1 MQKKIIEFNQA
12 QRSKKFPDFQAG
24 DVVKVYRKIKEGDK
38 ERTQVFQGIIISIKG
53 KQSSSP
59 MITVR
64 KVSDSFGVELIL
76 PIFSPGIEKIELIKR
91 AKIRRSKLFYLRG
104 LTAKKSRMKYKEL
117 AEFIPDEEKV
127 SEAEEKKGEEKEIV
141 AEKETKE
148 EKGGEVS
155 EAK

>member
-24 DVVKVYRKIKEGDK
+24 DVVKVHRKIKEGDK
-38 ERTQVFQGIIISIKG
+38 ERIQIFQGIIISIKG

-64 KVSDSFGVELIL
+64 KVSDGIGVELIL
-76 PIFSPGIEKIELIKR
+76 PIFSPGIEKIEVLKR

-117 AEFIPDEEKV
+117 AEFIPGEEAV
-127 SEAEEKKGEEKEIV
+127 VPAAEESVAAEVKDTNEKNR
-141 AEKETKE
+141 
-148 EKGGEVS
+148 
-155 EAK
+155 

>member
-24 DVVKVYRKIKEGDK
+24 DVVKVHRKIKEGDK
-38 ERTQVFQGIIISIKG
+38 ERIQIFQGIIISIKG

-64 KVSDSFGVELIL
+64 KVSDGIGVELIL
-76 PIFSPGIEKIELIKR
+76 PIFSPGIEKIEVVKR
-91 AKIRRSKLFYLRG
+91 ANVRRSKLFYLRG

-117 AEFIPDEEKV
+117 AEFIPEEEKAKEPV
-127 SEAEEKKGEEKEIV
+127 AENISAEE
-141 AEKETKE
+141 AKETSG
-148 EKGGEVS
+148 EK
-155 EAK
+155 

>member
-1 MQKKIIEFNQA
+1 MQKKIIEFNQT

-24 DVVKVYRKIKEGDK
+24 DVVKVHRKIKEGDK
-38 ERTQVFQGIIISIKG
+38 ERIQVFQGIIISIKG

-64 KVSDSFGVELIL
+64 KVSDGIGVELIL
-76 PIFSPGIEKIELIKR
+76 PIFSPGIEKIEVLKR

-117 AEFIPDEEKV
+117 AEFIPEEEKAAEPV
-127 SEAEEKKGEEKEIV
+127 AEKNTVEKVKEAGEEK
-141 AEKETKE
+141 
-148 EKGGEVS
+148 
-155 EAK
+155 

>member
-38 ERTQVFQGIIISIKG
+38 ERIQVFQGIIISIKG

-64 KVSDSFGVELIL
+64 KVTDGIGVELIL
-76 PIFSPGIEKIELIKR
+76 PIFSPGIEKIEVVKR
-91 AKIRRSKLFYLRG
+91 AKIRRAKLFYLRG

-117 AEFIPDEEKV
+117 AEFIPEGEKAQ
-127 SEAEEKKGEEKEIV
+127 EPAAEEKAVEEMKE
-141 AEKETKE
+141 AE
-148 EKGGEVS
+148 
-155 EAK
+155 

>member
-24 DVVKVYRKIKEGDK
+24 DVVKIHRKIKEGDK
-38 ERTQVFQGIIISIKG
+38 ERIQVFQGIIISIKG

-64 KVSDSFGVELIL
+64 KVTDGIGVELIL
-76 PIFSPGIEKIELIKR
+76 PIFSPSIEKIEVVKR
-91 AKIRRSKLFYLRG
+91 AKVRRAKLFYLRG

-117 AEFIPDEEKV
+117 AEFIP
-127 SEAEEKKGEEKEIV
+127 EAEKTQAPAAEESIQEE
-141 AEKETKE
+141 AKETE
-148 EKGGEVS
+148 
-155 EAK
+155 